1 MGRLLLGLIA
11 AFLAAG
17 AVLAVIAL
25 WLDPTTSIATLMLVG
40 GVMILGRGTARPKLT
55 LQCGGV
61 VAILLL
67 GAYGLYLC
75 GASLG
80 WCIAAVSTVLGSI
93 SAAYL
98 LAMYALT
105 PEDSR

>member
-1 MGRLLLGLIA
+1 MGRVLLGLIA
-11 AFLAAG
+11 VVLAAG
-17 AVLAVIAL
+17 VALATVAL
-25 WLDPTTSIATLMLVG
+25 WLDPTASTATLMLVG

-61 VAILLL
+61 VGILLL

-80 WCIAAVSTVLGSI
+80 WCIAAVCTVVGLI
-93 SAAYL
+93 CAAYL
-98 LAMYALT
+98 LAMYALS
-105 PEDSR
+105 PEQSR